1 MTHDQYILYKHKTF
15 KARNISKIHID
26 SESDQKV
33 SVYFHPEE
41 TLNTREEN
49 IPSSWFPE
57 ASPDTEKN
65 QELWIFLQNCKTL
78 VVLEKEGI
86 KKTL

>member
-1 MTHDQYILYKHKTF
+1 MTHEQYILYKHETF
-15 KARNISKIHID
+15 KAKNILKIRLD

-33 SVYFHPEE
+33 SVYFHPEY

-49 IPSSWFPE
+49 IPSSWCPE
-57 ASPDTEKN
+57 ASPDTDKN
-65 QELWIFLQNCKTL
+65 QELWLFLQNSKAL

-86 KKTL
+86 EKTL